1 MRWLALQMLKT
12 NGVLRVIPGVLQV
25 VRVRHNGR
33 LPCVM
38 ARGDRPLSAA

>member
-1 MRWLALQMLKT
+1 MLKT

-25 VRVRHNGR
+25 VRVRHSGR
-33 LPCVM
+33 LPCVT